1 MTQKVVDLGPAKL
14 MLVLSLRGIGVKHCE
29 MDLETSKSVHLGW
42 GCGREGLGGR
52 WSLICWGSFSL
63 LPVGWGF
70 FSVGCQETVVGY
82 RKLPKEAFLEGLICP
97 LGVVWIEGG
106 ED

>member
-1 MTQKVVDLGPAKL
+1 MESNLLGEL
-14 MLVLSLRGIGVKHCE
+14 QSLAG
-29 MDLETSKSVHLGW
+29 
-42 GCGREGLGGR
+42 GLG
-52 WSLICWGSFSL
+52 L
-63 LPVGWGF
+63 